1 MNNMNDFTEMNGFT
15 EATLS
20 NLIFDFQRRKHA
32 LSILKDKAT
41 EEFNY
46 IDKNLSYDDLQVY
59 FISLVRETMKYYN
72 DMLSIIDFKKDIYFI
87 FSNGQRFEFK
97 KNKKYSYEI
106 QRYIYIDEE
115 EARFSLNKENKESLY
130 KLIKDFSSIKDN
142 ISLYIYNSLKK
153 QYDELYDEVSKNQ
166 EIISVYENIINKN
179 QTLSSDFFKE
189 KDNYEKLY

>member
-1 MNNMNDFTEMNGFT
+1 MDGFTNGFT
-15 EATLS
+15 ERTLS

-72 DMLSIIDFKKDIYFI
+72 DMLSIIDLKKDISFI

-142 ISLYIYNSLKK
+142 ISLYIYNSFKK
-153 QYDELYDEVSKNQ
+153 QYDKLYDEVSKNQ
-166 EIISVYENIINKN
+166 KIISVYENIINKN
-179 QTLSSDFFKE
+179 ETLSSDFFKE
-189 KDNYEKLY
+189 KNNDEK

>member
-1 MNNMNDFTEMNGFT
+1 MDGFT
-15 EATLS
+15 ERTLS

-72 DMLSIIDFKKDIYFI
+72 DMLSIIDLKKDISFI
-87 FSNGQRFEFK
+87 FSNDQRFEFK

-142 ISLYIYNSLKK
+142 ISLYIYNPLKK
-153 QYDELYDEVSKNQ
+153 QYDKLYDEVSKNQ

-179 QTLSSDFFKE
+179 ETLSSDFFKE
-189 KDNYEKLY
+189 KNNDEK

>member
-1 MNNMNDFTEMNGFT
+1 MNNMDGFTDGFT
-15 EATLS
+15 ERTLS

-72 DMLSIIDFKKDIYFI
+72 DMLSIIDLKKDISFI

-106 QRYIYIDEE
+106 QRYVYIDEE
-115 EARFSLNKENKESLY
+115 EARFSLNKNNKESLY

-142 ISLYIYNSLKK
+142 ISVYIYNSLKK
-153 QYDELYDEVSKNQ
+153 QYDKLYDEVSKNQ

-179 QTLSSDFFKE
+179 ETLSSDFFKE
-189 KDNYEKLY
+189 KNNDEK

>member
-1 MNNMNDFTEMNGFT
+1 MNNMDDFTDGFT
-15 EATLS
+15 EITLS

-72 DMLSIIDFKKDIYFI
+72 DMLSIIDLNKDISFI

-142 ISLYIYNSLKK
+142 ISLYIYNPLKK
-153 QYDELYDEVSKNQ
+153 QYDKLYDEVSKNQ

-189 KDNYEKLY
+189 KNNDEK

>member
-72 DMLSIIDFKKDIYFI
+72 DMLSIIDLKKDIYFI

-130 KLIKDFSSIKDN
+130 KLIKDFSSIKNN

-166 EIISVYENIINKN
+166 KIISVYENIINKDE
-179 QTLSSDFFKE
+179 TLSSNFFKE

>member
-72 DMLSIIDFKKDIYFI
+72 DMLSIIDLKKDIYFI

-130 KLIKDFSSIKDN
+130 KLIKDFSSIKNN

-153 QYDELYDEVSKNQ
+153 QYDNLYDEVSKNQ
-166 EIISVYENIINKN
+166 ETISVYENIINKN
-179 QTLSSDFFKE
+179 EALSSDFFKE

>member
-1 MNNMNDFTEMNGFT
+1 MNNMDGFTDGFT
-15 EATLS
+15 ERTLS

-72 DMLSIIDFKKDIYFI
+72 DMLSIIDLNKDISFI

-130 KLIKDFSSIKDN
+130 KLIKEFSSIKDN
-142 ISLYIYNSLKK
+142 ISLYIYNSFKK
-153 QYDELYDEVSKNQ
+153 QYDKLYDEVSKNQ
-166 EIISVYENIINKN
+166 KIISVYENIINKN

-189 KDNYEKLY
+189 KNNDEK

>member
-1 MNNMNDFTEMNGFT
+1 MNNMDGFT
-15 EATLS
+15 DGFIERTLS

-72 DMLSIIDFKKDIYFI
+72 DMLSIIDLKKDISFI

-106 QRYIYIDEE
+106 QRYVYIDEE

-130 KLIKDFSSIKDN
+130 KLIKEFSSIKDN
-142 ISLYIYNSLKK
+142 ISLYIYSSLKK
-153 QYDELYDEVSKNQ
+153 QYDKLYDEVSKNQ
-166 EIISVYENIINKN
+166 KIISVYENIINKN

-189 KDNYEKLY
+189 KNNDEK

>member
-1 MNNMNDFTEMNGFT
+1 MNNMDDFTDGFT
-15 EATLS
+15 EITLS

-72 DMLSIIDFKKDIYFI
+72 DMLSIIDLNKDISFI

-142 ISLYIYNSLKK
+142 ISLYIYNPLKK
-153 QYDELYDEVSKNQ
+153 QYDKLYDEVSKNQ

-179 QTLSSDFFKE
+179 ETLSSDFFKE
-189 KDNYEKLY
+189 KNNDEK

>member
-1 MNNMNDFTEMNGFT
+1 MNNMDGFTNGFT
-15 EATLS
+15 ERTLS

-72 DMLSIIDFKKDIYFI
+72 DMLSIIDLKKDISFI

-142 ISLYIYNSLKK
+142 ISLYIYNSFKK
-153 QYDELYDEVSKNQ
+153 QYDKLYDEVSKNQ
-166 EIISVYENIINKN
+166 KIISVYENIINKN
-179 QTLSSDFFKE
+179 ETLSSDFFKE
-189 KDNYEKLY
+189 KNNDEK

>member
-1 MNNMNDFTEMNGFT
+1 MNNMDGFTNGFT
-15 EATLS
+15 ERTLS

-72 DMLSIIDFKKDIYFI
+72 DMLSIIDLNKDISFI

-153 QYDELYDEVSKNQ
+153 QYDKLYDEVSKNQ
-166 EIISVYENIINKN
+166 KIISVYENIINKN

-189 KDNYEKLY
+189 KNNDEK

>member
-1 MNNMNDFTEMNGFT
+1 MNNMDGFTDGFT
-15 EATLS
+15 ERTLS

-72 DMLSIIDFKKDIYFI
+72 DMLSIIDLKKDISFI

-153 QYDELYDEVSKNQ
+153 QYDKLYDEVSKNQ

-179 QTLSSDFFKE
+179 ETLSSDFFKE
-189 KDNYEKLY
+189 KNNDEK

>member
-1 MNNMNDFTEMNGFT
+1 MNNMDGFTDGFT
-15 EATLS
+15 ERTLS

-72 DMLSIIDFKKDIYFI
+72 DMLSIIDLKKDISFI

-142 ISLYIYNSLKK
+142 ISLYIYNPLKK
-153 QYDELYDEVSKNQ
+153 QYDKLYDEVSKNQ

-179 QTLSSDFFKE
+179 ETLSSDFFKE
-189 KDNYEKLY
+189 KNNDEK